1 MEFYVS
7 EPFGVRFSETDMA
20 GVVHFSQILRW
31 AENAEGEFFRKH
43 GLSLVSEEAG
53 MLSGWP
59 RVRVEASFLAPLR
72 YGDCV
77 RVKIR
82 PRSLPEEDSVA
93 LHWMFEVVCMRD
105 GRELLAARGSW
116 TSVYASI
123 NPVSGELRSR
133 GEIPADLKKVLKN
146 FKIA

>member
-20 GVVHFSQILRW
+20 GIVHFSQILRW

-43 GLSLVSEEAG
+43 GLALVSEDAG

-72 YGDCV
+72 CGDCV
-77 RVKIR
+77 CVKIR
-82 PRSLPEEDSVA
+82 PHSLPAEGSVA

-105 GRELLAARGSW
+105 GREQVAARGSW

-123 NPVSGELRSR
+123 NSVSGELRSQS
-133 GEIPADLKKVLKN
+133 EIPAELKKVLKI